1 MSKTRHPIN
10 PILNEV
16 QCGDQQDTLYP
27 SSRVSKTR
35 YNHHS
40 NRKKFVIPNRNNLI
54 LSTDFPKKFVIPL
67 RSVKNAAFL
76 FYFCRE
82 KQTTLMKSLKTIGN
96 TPLLLLL
103 GATLLLPA
111 CNTKSK
117 TERMQTIVAEVRA
130 MYKADE
136 DISNE
141 DRIFEAYDYFVK
153 QKDLRNAAPA
163 ALYSGCVRQAKKE
176 YEAAMNCYKEA
187 DHYGRQ
193 AADSVSAAFAQ
204 YYIGDLLNN
213 SGNET
218 EAINNYKAAAELW
231 GDSISRKAKC
241 LNAVA
246 MMHIVTDS
254 YDSAFV
260 YLGKALL
267 LAQEAKD
274 PITEGSVWNN
284 YSVAYQLTNDYDKAK
299 ECLRKALPLADAK
312 RRPIALLNLAKVHL
326 ALDERDSLAYYKN
339 QMLKAIEEVEVKPE
353 TMAAVYG
360 FLIKDA
366 LATGDYESAFQFEK
380 QHEQVALDILA
391 DQSQS
396 SVLEIQKKYDFEAQ
410 ANQHNRQ
417 MLSRQRLIIVLT
429 IVLIAALVIVAVLIL
444 NALKKKRIEAEIN
457 ANLLELKKRNAQQ
470 QQEHSAMQ
478 AQYDELQSEFGDRLK
493 DEYLQKCNIIRCF
506 EVLSRDKNNPIA
518 FKDLEHS
525 LFEGE
530 DHWAGFEAAF
540 EGVHPGFIAYVHQQY
555 PDLSELEFRYCL
567 LSHFKLSRQ
576 EYANVLGCSVYNV
589 DKIRASLNTKMKTNE

>member
-1 MSKTRHPIN
+1 MKALSLIPK
-10 PILNEV
+10 
-16 QCGDQQDTLYP
+16 
-27 SSRVSKTR
+27 
-35 YNHHS
+35 
-40 NRKKFVIPNRNNLI
+40 NR
-54 LSTDFPKKFVIPL
+54 
-67 RSVKNAAFL
+67 
-76 FYFCRE
+76 
-82 KQTTLMKSLKTIGN
+82 
-96 TPLLLLL
+96 LLLLL
-103 GATLLLPA
+103 GATLLLAA

-117 TERMQTIVAEVRA
+117 TERMQTVVAEVKA

-141 DRIFEAYDYFVK
+141 DRIFEACDYFVG
-153 QKDLRNAAPA
+153 QKDYANAAPA

-187 DHYGRQ
+187 DHYGRL
-193 AADSVSAAFAQ
+193 AGDSVSAAFAQ

-213 SGNET
+213 SGHEA
-218 EAINNYKAAAELW
+218 EAIANYRNAAHLW
-231 GDSISRKAKC
+231 GDSLSRKAKC

-246 MMHIVTDS
+246 MMHIVNDT
-254 YDSAFV
+254 YDSAFI
-260 YLGKALL
+260 YLDQALQ
-267 LAQEAKD
+267 LAQASKD
-274 PITEGSVWNN
+274 NITEASVWNN
-284 YSVAYQLTNDYDKAK
+284 YSVAYQLTDDYDAAKAS
-299 ECLRKALPLADAK
+299 LRRALPLVDRK

-326 ALDERDSLAYYKN
+326 ALDERDSLAFYKE
-339 QMLKAIEEVEVKPE
+339 QMLNAIEETECRPE

-366 LATGDYESAFQFEK
+366 LAVGDYENAFQFEK
-380 QHEQVALDILA
+380 QHEQVALDILS
-391 DQSQS
+391 DQTQS

-417 MLSRQRLIIVLT
+417 LLTRQRVIIILT
-429 IVLIAALVIVAVLIL
+429 IVLIAALVVVSGLVL

-457 ANLLELKKRNAQQ
+457 ANLLELKKRNALQ

-478 AQYDELQSEFGDRLK
+478 AQYNELQTEFSDKLK

-506 EVLSRDKNNPIA
+506 EVLSHDKNNPIA
-518 FKDLEHS
+518 FKDLEKS

-540 EGVHPGFIAYVHQQY
+540 EGVHPGFITYVHKQY
-555 PDLSELEFRYCL
+555 PDLSEPEFRYCL

-589 DKIRASLNTKMKTNE
+589 DKIRASLNNKMKANE